1 MKGKTLLI
9 LLLAAGLLVALAM
22 IQFKDK
28 DNTAGSKMGAK
39 LFPQLPVNQVAAMT
53 VADAD
58 AQTTLVKG
66 DTVWQVKERGGYPA
80 DFDEIKDTVLKLS
93 RLKIGRSFTG
103 SPESL
108 NRLALLSPLTAGAAA
123 SGTQV
128 TLKDASGTTLTDVIL
143 GQTRQTEDGG
153 MGGQYLKKAE
163 DDTVYLVDG
172 NFRFLK
178 AAPTE
183 WLKKEILN
191 IKGEAVESVTC
202 YTADNQSPEY
212 ILSRPEKG
220 HDANM
225 TPIPQGRTADP
236 AKIEQVLEALAPLTV
251 DDVRPAAAQPPA
263 MPPGRH
269 RLVYQLYDGRQIS
282 IFPEFDGKE
291 NHTVRVSVKQ
301 TEAASQPV
309 DPPETQAANGET
321 SKEQAVEANAP
332 ATQTAQQLDEALR
345 PWIFSIKKWQFDSFF
360 SQSGSLLMDEKQAEE
375 GES

>member
-22 IQFKDK
+22 IQFKDR
-28 DNTAGSKMGAK
+28 DNTAGPKLGAK
-39 LFPQLPVNQVAAMT
+39 LFPQLPVNQVAAIT

-58 AQTTLVKG
+58 TQTTLVKG
-66 DTVWQVKERGGYPA
+66 DTVWQVKERSGYPA
-80 DFDEIKDTVLKLS
+80 NFDAIKDTVIKLS
-93 RLKIGRSFTG
+93 RLKIGRSFAG
-103 SPESL
+103 SPESVT
-108 NRLALLSPLTAGAAA
+108 RLELLSPSTEGASA
-123 SGTQV
+123 SGTLI
-128 TLKDASGTTLTDVIL
+128 TLKDASGTTLADVIL

-153 MGGQYLKKAE
+153 MGGQYLKKAD

-178 AAPTE
+178 TAPAE

-202 YTADNQSPEY
+202 YTADSQSPEY

-220 HDANM
+220 QDADM
-225 TPIPQGRTADP
+225 TPVPQGRTADP
-236 AKIEQVLEALAPLTV
+236 VKIEQVLDALAPLTL

-263 MPPGRH
+263 MTSGRQ

-291 NHTVRVSVKQ
+291 NHTVRVRVKQ
-301 TEAASQPV
+301 TAAAPQPV
-309 DPPETQAANGET
+309 DPPETPAADGAT
-321 SKEQAVEANAP
+321 SKEKAVEPNAS
-332 ATQTAQQLDEALR
+332 ATQAAHKLDEALR

-360 SQSGSLLMDEKQAEE
+360 SQATSLLADEKQDAEDA
-375 GES
+375 S